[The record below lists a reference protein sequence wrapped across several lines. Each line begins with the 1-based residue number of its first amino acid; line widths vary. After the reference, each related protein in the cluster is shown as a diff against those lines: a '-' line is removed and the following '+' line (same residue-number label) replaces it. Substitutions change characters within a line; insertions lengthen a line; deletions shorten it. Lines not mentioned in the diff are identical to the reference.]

1 MIMTQDGITIRL
13 RVNSISIIG
22 RNTQGVRLVRLGD
35 GDKVA
40 AVASVIKDEA
50 EGEVQDAVEIVKENK
65 E

>member
-40 AVASVIKDEA
+40 TVASVVKDEA
-50 EGEVQDAVEIVKENK
+50 EGEAQDAVEIVKNK